1 MALAEPVNADLAL
14 DIASRRASIHQSVS
28 SESRVINMSHRS
40 RSALFFILASFAIV
54 VVLRAQEPSTSD
66 PTKVQSGPQAQPQA
80 KQAPTAET
88 VSPGDH
94 PSTASPP
101 MAESNSR
108 PEGNKPPSLTT
119 IVVNGGPSADILRSA
134 RNAGFKIKIAN
145 GTTHFCKTE
154 APIGTHFVSESCMN
168 EQQVTLWLSRAQLQR
183 DTLTHILGA
192 PATAH

>member
-1 MALAEPVNADLAL
+1 
-14 DIASRRASIHQSVS
+14 
-28 SESRVINMSHRS
+28 MSHRS
-40 RSALFFILASFAIV
+40 WNALFFILASFAAVSV
-54 VVLRAQEPSTSD
+54 VRAQQPNADTA
-66 PTKVQSGPQAQPQA
+66 TGVQSGQPQPQPQPQA

-88 VSPGDH
+88 VSPSDH
-94 PSTASPP
+94 PSTPSPP
-101 MAESNSR
+101 VAASNSR
-108 PEGNKPPSLTT
+108 PAENKPPTLTT

-168 EQQVTLWLSRAQLQR
+168 EQQVTLFLSRARDQR

-192 PATAH
+192 PAVAH